1 MKTVFR
7 QLSLYL
13 AGPLLLAGCVS
24 APVAPPPS
32 VPEAP
37 FSTAEGA
44 SNYHLVMAE
53 LALHR
58 ELWETA
64 ALEYTRAALLVQDAA
79 LAERA
84 ALVAFELGQD
94 ASARQAATHWL
105 ALAPA
110 AVDPQRLLLSLD
122 MRHGDLD
129 SAFGHATALVDRL
142 SNDDPGQAFALVSA
156 QILLA
161 NDPPNALALME
172 RLTQRYDEIAEA
184 HHSLASLALRNDQ
197 LDQALTEARAAVR
210 LAPSWPQA
218 NLLLARVL
226 VANNKVSAGLDL
238 ARRLAERPDA
248 DAALQLEYAV
258 LLAAAGRDEE
268 ALPILDKVL
277 ADEPKLAPALRAA
290 GLIAMRLGELAR
302 AEDYFSTLLTT
313 GRQTFDAF
321 YFMARV
327 ADQQAQLPRARR
339 LYTQVRGG
347 EYAVTAQVRAAQLML
362 QEGSGQQALRHL
374 QRFAEAQPGYAEQM
388 ITAQGN
394 LLREMGDEQ
403 AALNLYDDALAISPD
418 SEPLIYA
425 RAFLYEDMDRVEDAL
440 RELRALVKQ
449 KPDDATAL
457 NALGYTLADRTD
469 RYREAHRYIR
479 RALELDPRN
488 AAIIDSMGWVQY
500 RLGRHQSALAH
511 LREAYDLVQD
521 VEIAAHLGEVL
532 WISGDRDE
540 AMAILEDALASN
552 PDNPVLNATIKRLG
566 E

>member
-1 MKTVFR
+1 MNTVFR
-7 QLSLYL
+7 PLFLCLTGS
-13 AGPLLLAGCVS
+13 LLLAGCAS
-24 APVAPPPS
+24 APVVPQAS

-37 FSTAEGA
+37 FSTPEGA

-64 ALEYTRAALLVQDAA
+64 AQEYTRAGLLVEDSA

-94 ASARQAATHWL
+94 EPAREAATHWL
-105 ALAPA
+105 ALEPS

-129 SAFGHATALVDRL
+129 SAYDHATALVDRL
-142 SNDDPGQAFALVSA
+142 SDEDPGQAFALVSA

-161 NDPPNALALME
+161 NDPPNALLLMQ
-172 RLTQRYDEIAEA
+172 RLTRRYEEIAEA
-184 HHSLASLALRNDQ
+184 HHSLASLALRDNQ
-197 LDQALTEARAAVR
+197 LELALREARAAVR
-210 LAPSWPQA
+210 LAPTWPQA

-226 VANNKVSAGLDL
+226 VANDKISAGLDL
-238 ARRLAERPDA
+238 AKRLADRPGA
-248 DAALQLEYAV
+248 EAALRLEYAV

-268 ALPILDKVL
+268 ALPILDQVL
-277 ADEPKLAPALRAA
+277 AEEPKLAPALRAA
-290 GLIAMRLGELAR
+290 GLIAMRLGELTR
-302 AEDYFSTLLTT
+302 AEGYFSNLLTT

-347 EYAVTAQVRAAQLML
+347 DYAVTAQVRAAQLML
-362 QEGSGQQALRHL
+362 QEGSGEQALRHL

-403 AALNLYDDALAISPD
+403 AALNLYDDALAVSPD

-440 RELRALVKQ
+440 SELRALVKQ

-469 RYREAHRYIR
+469 RFREAYRYIK
-479 RALELDPRN
+479 RALELDPQN

-500 RLGRHQSALAH
+500 RLGRHEAALRH
-511 LREAYDLVQD
+511 LREAYSLVQD

-532 WISGDRDE
+532 WISGDKAE
-540 AMAILEDALASN
+540 AMAILEDALALN

-566 E
+566 Q